1 MTILWLD
8 RSVALDKTLWGQ
20 EDCFEQPCVCS
31 PKTFLPHFT
40 SFHLAR
46 TLIEPYCLC
55 SVVISD
61 SPCEHSW
68 RWWKL
73 GLLRLSLPWCA
84 GLSALQ
90 IWYDLVHFLKHWWLN
105 CIELQ
110 QLCWGSDAWV
120 WLQENQRWTQLLGWA
135 GLGIRLRKVW
145 TLWSPMLIMLC
156 DMCFSFLS
164 HSGHSG
170 WSQICQPGI
179 VWMSHVLQPSK
190 LLRQHLLHSGC
201 LCGSTQLRR
210 IFDHAWKSSL
220 SACSTL
226 HQFFEIL
233 VISIDTCI
241 LDA

>member
-68 RWWKL
+68 RWWQL
-73 GLLRLSLPWCA
+73 GLLGVSLPWCA

-90 IWYDLVHFLKHWWLN
+90 IWYDLVHFLKHFWLN

-170 WSQICQPGI
+170 WSQIC
-179 VWMSHVLQPSK
+179 
-190 LLRQHLLHSGC
+190 
-201 LCGSTQLRR
+201 
-210 IFDHAWKSSL
+210 
-220 SACSTL
+220 
-226 HQFFEIL
+226 
-233 VISIDTCI
+233 
-241 LDA
+241 